1 MLLENKNAIVYGA
14 GAIGRAVAIAF
25 AREGAKVHLASRTPK
40 RLEAVA
46 EEIQSAGGS
55 IETAQLDALDE
66 TAVDEHAAAVAAR
79 SGSVDISF
87 NLISVGDVQGTPLA
101 EMSLRHFE
109 RPIHNAVRTTFLTSK
124 AAARH
129 MIRQGSGVI
138 LTFGGVGDPIR
149 DYFIGGFQI
158 ALGAVDTLR
167 KQLAAELGPHGI
179 RVVGLKTGGV
189 AETIPANFE
198 GREALIQSLVKPT
211 MLGRTATFED
221 VGNVAAFAA
230 SDRASSITGSELNIT
245 CGAIVD

>member
-1 MLLENKNAIVYGA
+1 MLLRNKNAIVYGA
-14 GAIGRAVAIAF
+14 GGIGRAVALGF

-40 RLEAVA
+40 RLDAIA
-46 EEIQSAGGS
+46 EEIRSAGGTV
-55 IETAQLDALDE
+55 ETAQLDALDE
-66 TAVDEHAAAVAAR
+66 AAVDAHADVVATE
-79 SGSVDISF
+79 SGSIDISI
-87 NLISVGDVQGTPLA
+87 NLISVSDVQGTPLA

-109 RPIHNAVRTTFLTSK
+109 QPIHNAVRTTFLTSK

-129 MIRQGSGVI
+129 MIRQGSGVL
-138 LTFGGVGDPIR
+138 LTFGGVGDPLR
-149 DYFIGGFQI
+149 GYFIGGFQI

-189 AETIPANFE
+189 PDTIPENFE
-198 GREALIQSLVKPT
+198 GREALVESLVKPT

-221 VGNVAAFAA
+221 VGNAAAFAA
-230 SDRASSITGSELNIT
+230 SDRARSITGSELNIT